1 MEKTKVNLWNNAD
14 RYCYVTVGEVFDGYV
29 YHWEDGTYSERRLM
43 VTDFDWDQ
51 PRTVIDAQ
59 TGEAIPVDCV
69 YQYKSDLLAARKVFG
84 VKVPQSDLLARMQIP
99 QGLYDEVLQVK
110 DKIRELQG
118 LGVNFALDNT
128 NGDLSA
134 WFSDGEID
142 EIDGWRPDVAIASLS
157 EAFLVATGI
166 HSAYDDMCYIRFND

>member
-1 MEKTKVNLWNNAD
+1 MTKVNLWNNAD

-59 TGEAIPVDCV
+59 TGEVIPVDCV

-99 QGLYDEVLQVK
+99 QGLYDEALQVK

-118 LGVNFALDNT
+118 LGVNFAVDAT
-128 NGDLSA
+128 NGRLSA

-142 EIDGWRPDVAIASLS
+142 RLSDWRPDAAMASLS
-157 EAFLVATGI
+157 EALLVATDI
-166 HSAYDDMCYIRFND
+166 YVAYDDEYYIGFND